1 MASKEEEI
9 EVKFWI
15 YQPQRLLAR
24 LAPEAVIIQP
34 RTHEMN
40 LRFDRP
46 DGSLK
51 SARQVLRLR
60 RDQDSRLTYKGP
72 GKFQEGVHARQE
84 IELVVDN
91 FDTARH
97 FIEAL
102 GFQVQMAYEK
112 YRTTYRL
119 DDILVTLDEMPY
131 GSFVELEGPDPA
143 AIRNA
148 SMKLGLNW
156 ETRILD
162 SYTGLFDALK
172 PVLGI
177 QANDLLFPVFEGIQN
192 PLAAIG
198 LRPADG

>member
-1 MASKEEEI
+1 MAQNEQEL

-15 YQPQRLLAR
+15 QYPQRLLDR
-24 LAPEAVIIQP
+24 LEGEAALLQP

-51 SARQVLRLR
+51 STRQVLRLR
-60 RDQDSRLTYKGP
+60 RDQDTRLTYKGP
-72 GKFQEGVHARQE
+72 GSLQEGVHARRE

-91 FDTARH
+91 FETARH

-119 DDILVTLDEMPY
+119 DEILVTLDEMPY
-131 GSFVELEGPDPA
+131 GFFVELEGPDPA
-143 AIRNA
+143 AIQHA
-148 SMKLGLNW
+148 SHTLSLIW
-156 ETRILD
+156 DARILD

-177 QANDLLFPVFEGIQN
+177 QANDLLFTVFTGMQN

-198 LRPADG
+198 LHPADE